1 MFNLKKKNIRM
12 NRRVD
17 VYTVQCALKRFMKKI
32 IDMFENA
39 NGFHAFPLIP
49 VITIFYHSGRKF
61 YS

>member
-1 MFNLKKKNIRM
+1 M

-17 VYTVQCALKRFMKKI
+17 VYNVQCVLKRFMKKI

-49 VITIFYHSGRKF
+49 VITNFYHSGRTF